1 MACAVLLAGLP
12 QHDQSMQRISGASSQ
27 RLLALGSLPTAPY
40 LHCTDRSGMCRS
52 HQIGNT
58 CSLRSCV
65 LAPASR
71 SNGHPCWDHTWP
83 LQSACPRRL
92 DLERSQ
98 DHMRTPYQMSTRCC
112 VSRLACKLCCVME
125 LLLGRRPRVVVAPRA
140 GSTSLIAACPS
151 STLHLTRQG
160 EKPTPDACGMKA
172 REDIS
177 E

>member
-27 RLLALGSLPTAPY
+27 RLLALGSLAKAPY

-92 DLERSQ
+92 DLERCQ
-98 DHMRTPYQMSTRCC
+98 DHTAHMPTPYQMSTRCA
-112 VSRLACKLCCVME
+112 SQDWPASFAASWNSSSEDGHASSLHPE
-125 LLLGRRPRVVVAPRA
+125 RA
-140 GSTSLIAACPS
+140 AQA
-151 STLHLTRQG
+151 
-160 EKPTPDACGMKA
+160 
-172 REDIS
+172 
-177 E
+177 